1 MSAMAEKQCLLIV
14 GASGRSAAQRAS
26 LLGME
31 VIAIDQFGDRD
42 LQAIAQVHSLHSVL
56 DNHESTWQ
64 SWCEAHLTLPPF
76 NRCQPPMLLP
86 LSKRYQVPLLLCG
99 GVENRADVI
108 GWFTRS
114 GLACGMKPEMLAALR
129 SPEAWRR
136 WAMTSGLMW
145 PETLF
150 HVPAT
155 VPASPQVLGISNL
168 EPSGAWLIK
177 SRSGAGGLGVRKFA
191 GEPPQASEYLQRSI
205 AGEVLGVTF
214 VNVEDRSHIA
224 GCMKSWTEDA
234 FWGPMPFIYR
244 GSVGPIPLSVDEQEI
259 LLNFANIVRAATGL
273 QGIWQADFVR
283 NQKGWWLLEINPR
296 WSGSMELL
304 EVAYGISLVAQHVA
318 AVSGRRHSAMSTIDW
333 NEHSM
338 RCRAPIGCTIGKVVR
353 YARSELTPDH
363 AMLER
368 WWSARWDGTAASLV
382 DGNRLADIPGEATT
396 IPFGYPVCTEYAVGG
411 SIEEVTDRLQRSVIS
426 MTLAT

>member
-1 MSAMAEKQCLLIV
+1 MSITAEKQRLVIV

-42 LQAIAQVHSLHSVL
+42 LKSIAQVHALHSVL
-56 DNHESTWQ
+56 DNDESTWQ
-64 SWCEAHLTLPPF
+64 SWCESHLTLPPF
-76 NRCQPPMLLP
+76 NKCQPPKLLS

-99 GVENRADVI
+99 GMENRADVI
-108 GWFTRS
+108 GWFARS
-114 GLACGMKPEMLAALR
+114 GLACGLEPEMLAVMR
-129 SPEAWRR
+129 RPEAWGR
-136 WAMTSGLMW
+136 WAVTSGLLW

-150 HVPAT
+150 HVPDT
-155 VPASPQVLGISNL
+155 VPDTQRVLGIETL

-191 GEPPQASEYLQRSI
+191 GEPLQSSDYLQRSI

-214 VNVEDRSHIA
+214 VNVEDRSYIA

-234 FWGPMPFIYR
+234 FWGPLPFIYR
-244 GSVGPIPLSVDEQEI
+244 GNIGPIPLSADEQQM
-259 LLNFANIVRAATGL
+259 LLNFANVVRAATGL
-273 QGIWQADFVR
+273 QGVWQVDFVR
-283 NQKGWWLLEINPR
+283 NEKGWWLLEINPR

-318 AVSGRRHSAMSTIDW
+318 AVLRQRHFAMSTIDW
-333 NEHSM
+333 NEHLM
-338 RCRAPIGCTIGKVVR
+338 RCRKPIGSTIGKVVR
-353 YARSELTPDH
+353 YARRELTPDH

-368 WWSARWDGTAASLV
+368 WWNVRWDGTVASLF

-411 SIEEVTDRLQRSVIS
+411 SMEEVTDRLQRSVIS
-426 MTLAT
+426 MTLPT